1 MEADAFVRR
10 GGPAARVRAGAA
22 PRPPALWLSLS
33 RARAKRTFSPK
44 KKPRTAIIDNRPC
57 MSSASRRSF
66 TEEMV
71 LQFFESPSGSKKP
84 SGAEMPASP
93 CMNSLGV
100 GGGGGGGGGGSSGAA
115 SPAAALPA
123 TRPLLAG
130 AQPHRGV
137 RGALPAAL
145 PPETLIFITA
155 ILPLPRL
162 GRARDPH
169 NHHHHCRVTKSTLC
183 GHDRFALL
191 RGTQL
196 SSAGDGVQG
205 VARNGAPLRRGSC
218 GHHDEAVEPVNGPNR
233 PHTSLHTELKPVD

>member
-44 KKPRTAIIDNRPC
+44 KKPRTAIIDTRPC

-191 RGTQL
+191 QRYPAVFRGRWCAGGCSEW
-196 SSAGDGVQG
+196 SSASSGLLWPSRRSRR
-205 VARNGAPLRRGSC
+205 ARERPQSAT
-218 GHHDEAVEPVNGPNR
+218 HEPTHR
-233 PHTSLHTELKPVD
+233 AQTC